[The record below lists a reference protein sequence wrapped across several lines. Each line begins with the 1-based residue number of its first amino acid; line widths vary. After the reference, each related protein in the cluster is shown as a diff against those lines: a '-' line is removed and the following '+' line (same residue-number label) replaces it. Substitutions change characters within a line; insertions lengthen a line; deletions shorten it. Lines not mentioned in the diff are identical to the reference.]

1 MEKILYSFDYIS
13 DVPLKVQSLLD
24 EAERT
29 RSRKEKNRLWEQAQ
43 TLAEA
48 YERHCKEGGND
59 KKQFN
64 KILNDE
70 Q

>member
-1 MEKILYSFDYIS
+1 MEKLLQQFDYIS
-13 DVPLKVQSLLD
+13 DAPLKVQSLLD

-29 RSRKEKNRLWEQAQ
+29 RSRKEKNRLWGQAQ
-43 TLAEA
+43 TLADA

-64 KILNDE
+64 QILTDE